1 MFKHNHFTAFI
12 KVSLFTTMVFGGLLA
27 QSWAT
32 TQFSDAVMKMNIEFV
47 ATEGDK
53 PGTQSTTQK
62 ASMTVHNEQESS
74 IAFGDHQLDIKTT
87 FFGWED
93 DAKEHEQV
101 LAEIKIQKLAED
113 GQYHLVTAPSL
124 LIDRNE
130 WAAVTI
136 DALQGEAAIEL
147 KMQFK
152 DLIRAQAA
160 AAIESAHS
168 LNKPTS
174 GPTSGD

>member
-32 TQFSDAVMKMNIEFV
+32 SQFSDAVMKMNIEFV
-47 ATEGDK
+47 ATESDK

-87 FFGWED
+87 FFGWEEN
-93 DAKEHEQV
+93 AKEHEQIY
-101 LAEIKIQKLAED
+101 AEFKIQKLAAD
-113 GQYHLVTAPSL
+113 GKYHLVHKPAL
-124 LIDRNE
+124 MILRNE
-130 WAAVTI
+130 WAEVKI
-136 DALQGEAAIEL
+136 DPADGIEGIDL
-147 KMQFK
+147 KVQFK
-152 DLIRAQAA
+152 DLIQSHAA
-160 AAIESAHS
+160 TSAS
-168 LNKPTS
+168 E
-174 GPTSGD
+174 